1 MPRLR
6 PQELRAT
13 PREAQ
18 EQDEKD
24 DVTFVSIRDVLIG
37 QSAFFC
43 NFGSHFDG
51 HRYATRGG
59 NLHQKEQKRPKSK
72 KYVKGQIVHKLE

>member
-18 EQDEKD
+18 EQDEDD
-24 DVTFVSIRDVLIG
+24 DVIFVSIRDVLIG
-37 QSAFFC
+37 QSVIFC
-43 NFGSHFDG
+43 IFGSHFDG
-51 HRYATRGG
+51 HRLSGVKFGFSG
-59 NLHQKEQKRPKSK
+59 NPSFSL
-72 KYVKGQIVHKLE
+72 